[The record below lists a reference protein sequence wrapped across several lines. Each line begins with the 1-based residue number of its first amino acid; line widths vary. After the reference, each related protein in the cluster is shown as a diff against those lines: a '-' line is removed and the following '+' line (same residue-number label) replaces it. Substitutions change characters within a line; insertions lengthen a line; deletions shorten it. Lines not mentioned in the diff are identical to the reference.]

1 MPTVASLDTYSFAF
15 NGFVFGGSDSPY
27 QLTSVEGLEDLP
39 SIRNQDDNRGYQDG
53 MFTGRD
59 FLSGRTLVFTFQ
71 IFANANYTMTQNL
84 AFMQQALQPQQ
95 SGTSILQFQLPGQAL
110 QRVNARVRRR
120 NITIDPDFTYGRAMG
135 TYEFFCPDPLIYDD
149 ASNSTSIYSVIVPA
163 GRTYDRVYTAT
174 ASPGANPFETG
185 MSFGGGFNTSIV
197 TNAGWAA
204 TYPTITI
211 TGPVVNPKVI
221 NQSTGAFLLI
231 NYSMLQSDTIVLD
244 TDMRTVT
251 LNGNNQR
258 SLLDNTSS
266 WFNLPAGTTLLSF
279 TATSG
284 TDANTTCVVSWR
296 NAYI

>member
-1 MPTVASLDTYSFAF
+1 MPTVTSLDTYSFAF
-15 NGFVFGGSDSPY
+15 NGFVFGGSNSAY
-27 QLTSVEGLEDLP
+27 QITAVEGLEALP
-39 SIRNQDDNRGYQDG
+39 VIRNQDDNRGYADG

-59 FLSGRTLVFTFQ
+59 FYSGRTLIFNFQ
-71 IFANANYTMTQNL
+71 IFADANYTMQQNL

-95 SGTSILQFQLPGQAL
+95 QGTSVLQFQLPGQAL

-120 NITIDPDFTYGRAMG
+120 NIVIDPDFTYGKATG

-149 ASNSTSIYSVIVPA
+149 AQLSTSIYSVITPA
-163 GRTYDRVYTAT
+163 GRTYDRVYTAA
-174 ASPGANPFETG
+174 ASPGANPYDTG
-185 MSFGGGFNTSIV
+185 MSFGGGSTTNII
-197 TNAGWAA
+197 TNAGWAT

-211 TGPVVNPKVI
+211 TGPVVNPKII
-221 NQSTGAFLLI
+221 NSTTGDFLLI
-231 NYSMLQSDTIVLD
+231 NYSMLQSDTLVLD
-244 TDMRTVT
+244 TDMKTVT

-266 WFNLPAGTTLLSF
+266 WFALPAGTTLLTF